1 MTESK
6 TCKHDYVLYSLLYT
20 IFKAFVSTVDY
31 NSAERYMLKL
41 FLDVCADSFKSIL
54 NIEHTVRESV
64 GLYLDSNNQFKIPFF
79 LEIFECHFSTKI
91 EHPKYDI
98 KQEIESSGF
107 ISAEFLV

>member
-20 IFKAFVSTVDY
+20 IFKAFVSSDDY

-64 GLYLDSNNQFKIPFF
+64 GLYLDSNN
-79 LEIFECHFSTKI
+79 
-91 EHPKYDI
+91 
-98 KQEIESSGF
+98 
-107 ISAEFLV
+107 

>member
-1 MTESK
+1 
-6 TCKHDYVLYSLLYT
+6 
-20 IFKAFVSTVDY
+20 
-31 NSAERYMLKL
+31 MLKL

-79 LEIFECHFSTKI
+79 LEIFECHFSKKI

-98 KQEIESSGF
+98 K
-107 ISAEFLV
+107 